1 VNSYIKSQRKSKR
14 KSNGARNHGNDHN
27 DDDEVDLNVN
37 DLKNFTDSKSYHQF
51 FKQNGLLDSD
61 KLTLLMLKQQQQQ
74 QIDAGLIGKF
84 RRKKIFKKIFPQN
97 DGKQNFRFKKHCPA
111 RTCRTLADQEIPPS
125 YRNRNIAKNFFKYF
139 LFDI

>member
-1 VNSYIKSQRKSKR
+1 MNSYIKSQRKSKR
-14 KSNGARNHGNDHN
+14 KSNGGRNNNEN
-27 DDDEVDLNVN
+27 DDDEIDLNVN

-84 RRKKIFKKIFPQN
+84 ISINLRGE
-97 DGKQNFRFKKHCPA
+97 D
-111 RTCRTLADQEIPPS
+111 
-125 YRNRNIAKNFFKYF
+125 
-139 LFDI
+139 